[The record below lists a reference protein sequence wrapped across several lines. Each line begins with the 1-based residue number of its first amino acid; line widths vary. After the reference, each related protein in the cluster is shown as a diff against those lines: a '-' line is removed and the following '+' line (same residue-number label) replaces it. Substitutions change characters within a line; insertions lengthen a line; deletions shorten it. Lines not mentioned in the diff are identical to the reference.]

1 MKSFLLAATLLLF
14 ACNVKADLL
23 GSLAGDTI
31 DDTISRIDSML
42 AQYSDKL
49 IGKSDEYI
57 TRLENLVANT
67 MTEGFEQTEALRR
80 RAMDDLRKLEKE
92 VMDDL
97 QRLVFES
104 ECAAL
109 RVAKDA
115 PKEAIETTIRSIK
128 EQNPSLDVKLF
139 NKWTLFSVGPEAAA
153 DPDGIYSINPDI
165 SYYQFRNDV
174 LGDLDKKYNRRRGSS
189 LPAYPF
195 YTTLISLS
203 ALARQTACFFPGAI
217 SAERRF
223 LTEHASMAAKAAV
236 WDDIVSVRYSQ

>member
-97 QRLVFES
+97 QRLVFE
-104 ECAAL
+104 L
-109 RVAKDA
+109 
-115 PKEAIETTIRSIK
+115 
-128 EQNPSLDVKLF
+128 SL
-139 NKWTLFSVGPEAAA
+139 
-153 DPDGIYSINPDI
+153 IHI
-165 SYYQFRNDV
+165 
-174 LGDLDKKYNRRRGSS
+174 
-189 LPAYPF
+189 
-195 YTTLISLS
+195 
-203 ALARQTACFFPGAI
+203 
-217 SAERRF
+217 
-223 LTEHASMAAKAAV
+223 
-236 WDDIVSVRYSQ
+236 